1 MEYVY
6 IGLLGDVHEL
16 VEPQCDADVND
27 YVETHCDPDVIERVR
42 EEFLLR
48 STSAFDEYYQ
58 YPPRYEEVIDCHP
71 PSYPGNGNDV

>member
-1 MEYVY
+1 MESEYV
-6 IGLLGDVHEL
+6 LLGDVQHS
-16 VEPQCDADVND
+16 
-27 YVETHCDPDVIERVR
+27 VETHCDPVIERIVR

-71 PSYPGNGNDV
+71 P